1 MVKLSILCLVFAV
14 ASCCSQSTDVTIY
27 EPEHVIEIGNDSGV
41 SASAVITHD
50 ADTSEATVSKPR
62 SASGTLYTTNPDPV
76 VSLQVDFPSDERCVH
91 TIVFEV
97 IPPDG
102 PLDLDKTAYVTA
114 VVDWMVGGQK
124 ISRIVSLANGAS
136 ISGVGESVK
145 VSMKDA
151 TPLVGAPRQTPGTK
165 YTVTAAVAPGT
176 RGSNSLP
183 PTFTPV
189 PLDPSVPFSFAT
201 LATSG
206 GNLNVPVPTVNGI
219 TAGAV
224 SVKVTGLLLASPFID
239 VASVEVLQFA
249 ASGNTLVAYMADQYI
264 DFVPLHPL
272 CTYVRVINTSA
283 VDEAAVSVVFGI
295 DG

>member
-1 MVKLSILCLVFAV
+1 M
-14 ASCCSQSTDVTIY
+14 
-27 EPEHVIEIGNDSGV
+27 
-41 SASAVITHD
+41 
-50 ADTSEATVSKPR
+50 
-62 SASGTLYTTNPDPV
+62 
-76 VSLQVDFPSDERCVH
+76 
-91 TIVFEV
+91 
-97 IPPDG
+97 
-102 PLDLDKTAYVTA
+102 
-114 VVDWMVGGQK
+114 
-124 ISRIVSLANGAS
+124 
-136 ISGVGESVK
+136 
-145 VSMKDA
+145 
-151 TPLVGAPRQTPGTK
+151 
-165 YTVTAAVAPGT
+165 

-206 GNLNVPVPTVNGI
+206 RDLDVPVPTVNGI